1 MITTVVFDA
10 DETLID
16 IRPAV
21 RSALGVVLAEM
32 RRLAPAAGAVT
43 MADLEAD
50 WRVAS
55 DALATEPIEIIRRY
69 ALARSLARVGLE
81 SELDRI
87 TKLFFTHR
95 FAMTR
100 VYADVPAVLAALG
113 SSYRIGYATNGNTP
127 AHRVGLAGKFLFE
140 VYAGLDGVPKKP
152 AAGFYAAVVTAARCD
167 PGSIVHVGDN
177 WEHDIAGA
185 AAAGLRT
192 IWLNRSGLPRPV
204 DLPAVPDAE
213 IRTLA
218 QLPAALTRC

>member
-32 RRLAPAAGAVT
+32 RRLTPAAGAVT

-50 WRVAS
+50 WRVAL
-55 DALATEPIEIIRRY
+55 DALAAEPTGAIRRS

-81 SELDRI
+81 PELDRI
-87 TKLFFTHR
+87 TELFFTHR
-95 FAMTR
+95 FSATC
-100 VYADVPAVLAALG
+100 VHADVPAALAALG
-113 SSYRIGYATNGNTP
+113 DSYRLGYATNGNTS
-127 AHRVGLAGKFLFE
+127 AHRVGLAGRFSFE
-140 VYAGLDGVPKKP
+140 VYAHLDGVPKKP
-152 AAGFYAAVVTAARCD
+152 AVGFYDAVVTAAQCE
-167 PGSIVHVGDN
+167 PGSIVHIGDD
-177 WEHDIAGA
+177 WEHDIVGA

-192 IWLNRSGLPRPV
+192 VWLNRSGRPRPV
-204 DLPAVPDAE
+204 DPPAVPDAE

-218 QLPAALTRC
+218 QLPATLARC